1 MQTILL
7 THIVLMC
14 ISIVLAAGILG
25 ATLLSKRVSTA
36 LTQISYAVTAAGL
49 GCGVILL
56 ASNPVDSR
64 CLVLGG
70 YLLAFIFSSAFVSR
84 RQHSLQ
90 SV

>member
-1 MQTILL
+1 
-7 THIVLMC
+7 MC
-14 ISIVLAAGILG
+14 LSIVLAAGILG
-25 ATLLSKRVSTA
+25 ATLLSKRVSA
-36 LTQISYAVTAAGL
+36 AISMVSYTVTAAGL

-56 ASNPVDSR
+56 ASNPIDSR

-84 RQHSLQ
+84 RQRSLQ